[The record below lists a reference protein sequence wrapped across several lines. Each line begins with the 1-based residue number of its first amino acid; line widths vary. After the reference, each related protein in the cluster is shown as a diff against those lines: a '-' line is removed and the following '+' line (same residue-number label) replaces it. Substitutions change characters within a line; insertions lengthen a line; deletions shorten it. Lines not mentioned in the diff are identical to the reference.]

1 MELRAQARTLLRA
14 VVQPFH
20 RARAAMVAFAVATT
34 SRHLEAQRE
43 QVLQRWRSLLHRRVV
58 RYADHP
64 EVWERWGR
72 ETVDLLVRVMRAE
85 GEPQRL
91 HARDRVFE
99 HAHRVAAEQLEL
111 GFRLEEILL
120 ALSLLRSSVTA
131 QVQVMLNRRL
141 WVAFP
146 PDVMLATERVHEA
159 LDLQMLA
166 IGQAYL
172 EARDRVIHEKQR
184 DLEESNEK
192 LRTLIREMHH
202 RIKNNLQTLADL
214 LYLETLDAQG
224 PARKSLLDSI
234 ERVKSIAAVHHMLSA
249 DRIEAVEV
257 RRLAERIGEIIS
269 RDLARGG
276 RAVRVEVLGP
286 EVWLPSKQATALALV
301 LSELLHNALEHAFPD
316 GRGRVAVALA
326 QEAGEIRV
334 QVRDD
339 GVGLPP
345 EFSVEEHG
353 HLGLRIVRDLVSRDL
368 GGTFTLRCEGGTV
381 AEVRFQAPEATGR
394 EGLRG
399 TPGEVSV

>member
-1 MELRAQARTLLRA
+1 MELRAQARTVLRA
-14 VVQPFH
+14 VGQPFH

-34 SRHLEAQRE
+34 SRHLEAHRE
-43 QVLQRWRSLLHRRVV
+43 QVLQRWRALLHRRVV

-85 GEPQRL
+85 GEAQRL

-111 GFRLEEILL
+111 GFSLEEILQ

-214 LYLETLDAQG
+214 LYLETLDAEG
-224 PARKSLLDSI
+224 PARKSLQDSI
-234 ERVKSIAAVHHMLSA
+234 GRVKSIAAVHQMLSA

-257 RRLAERIGEIIS
+257 RRLVERLCETIG
-269 RDLARGG
+269 RDLAGFARGVQV
-276 RAVRVEVLGP
+276 AVLGP
-286 EVWLPSKQATALALV
+286 ELWLPSKHATALSLV
-301 LSELLHNALEHAFPD
+301 LTELLTNALEHAFPQ
-316 GRGRVAVALA
+316 GGGHVTVELEETGGEVRV
-326 QEAGEIRV
+326 R
-334 QVRDD
+334 VRDD
-339 GVGLPP
+339 GVGLP
-345 EFSVEEHG
+345 EGFRVDRHG
-353 HLGLRIVRDLVSRDL
+353 HLGLRIVQDLVARDLRGDFVLRRD
-368 GGTFTLRCEGGTV
+368 RGTV
-381 AEVRFQAPEATGR
+381 AEVHFPRPHGQEAAP
-394 EGLRG
+394 
-399 TPGEVSV
+399 

>member
-1 MELRAQARTLLRA
+1 MELRAQARTVLRA

-20 RARAAMVAFAVATT
+20 RARTAMVAFAVATT
-34 SRHLEAQRE
+34 SRHLEAHRE
-43 QVLQRWRSLLHRRVV
+43 QVLQRWRALLHRRVV

-111 GFRLEEILL
+111 GFSLEEILQ

-214 LYLETLDAQG
+214 LYLETLDAEG
-224 PARKSLLDSI
+224 PARKSLQDSI
-234 ERVKSIAAVHHMLSA
+234 GRVKSIAAVHQMLSA

-257 RRLAERIGEIIS
+257 RRLAERLCETIG
-269 RDLARGG
+269 RDLAGSARGVQV
-276 RAVRVEVLGP
+276 AVVGSEL
-286 EVWLPSKQATALALV
+286 WLPSKHATALSLV
-301 LSELLHNALEHAFPD
+301 LTELLTNAVEHAFPH
-316 GRGRVAVALA
+316 GGGRVTVELE
-326 QEAGEIRV
+326 EAGDEVRV
-334 QVRDD
+334 RVRDD
-339 GVGLPP
+339 GVGLP
-345 EFSVEEHG
+345 EGFRVDRHG
-353 HLGLRIVRDLVSRDL
+353 HLGLRIVQDLVARDLR
-368 GGTFTLRCEGGTV
+368 GTFALRRDGGTV
-381 AEVRFQAPEATGR
+381 AEVHFPRPDGKEAAP
-394 EGLRG
+394 
-399 TPGEVSV
+399 